1 MKIVVVLYRILIYA
15 GPKPKRFI
23 VINYSIDLISNQ
35 FCDTVSD
42 LSMRIDISEI
52 VRTVDV
58 RKIQY
63 CTVTVVIVY

>member
-23 VINYSIDLISNQ
+23 VINCLISNQ
-35 FCDTVSD
+35 ICDTVSD